1 MPDLIS
7 QTLHIGSDAY
17 GRRVT
22 MTRAK
27 TYDGKIVWTI
37 VSDPVNQRDDGE
49 RMTGLSDENVR
60 QMAQALAIASPGRE
74 EVSPSDPLVIINGI
88 RQFGLAADGSD
99 LRDLEVAIRA
109 LTGADSNA

>member
-7 QTLHIGSDAY
+7 QTLHIGCDAY

-37 VSDPVNQRDDGE
+37 VSDPMNQRDDGE

-60 QMAQALAIASPGRE
+60 QMTLALA
-74 EVSPSDPLVIINGI
+74 
-88 RQFGLAADGSD
+88 
-99 LRDLEVAIRA
+99 AIRKGTA
-109 LTGADSNA
+109 